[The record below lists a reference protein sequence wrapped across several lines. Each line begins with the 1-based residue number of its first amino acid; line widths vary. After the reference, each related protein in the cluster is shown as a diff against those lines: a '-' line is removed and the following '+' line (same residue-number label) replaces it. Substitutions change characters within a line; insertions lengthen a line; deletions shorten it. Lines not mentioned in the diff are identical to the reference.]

1 MRAAFFCIFRR
12 AFFSEGLKFGIDY
25 EFDSEE
31 MGTANRPRLFVVKKQ
46 YTEGFFM
53 EKTIRI
59 GGKEC
64 RLKTSAALPRLYRQ
78 LLGRD
83 IFKDVGSILYL
94 FGTSEGEEEDGEKT
108 TVRLEISAD
117 EGSTEQIRGLNFI
130 EDLTYIMHKHGD
142 PTQPDNVE
150 AWLEQFDDAG
160 AVFEVV
166 ADVLGL
172 WFAENAQTS
181 VSEKKTG
188 KSTGK

>member
-1 MRAAFFCIFRR
+1 METEE
-12 AFFSEGLKFGIDY
+12 SE
-25 EFDSEE
+25 
-31 MGTANRPRLFVVKKQ
+31 
-46 YTEGFFM
+46 M
-53 EKTIRI
+53 EKMIRI
-59 GGKEC
+59 GGKDC

-78 LLGRD
+78 ILGRD

-94 FGTSEGEEEDGEKT
+94 FGSEQEGETD
-108 TVRLEISAD
+108 TVKLEIVAD
-117 EGSTEQIRGLNFI
+117 EGSPEQIRGLNFI

-142 PTQPDNVE
+142 PAQPDTVE